1 MPGRATGRGILMAN
15 NNHDRFVWTG
25 GDNLPEISQC
35 VSCRHKHDGGAW
47 CDAYPEPSVI
57 PEAILRNT
65 ADHRQP
71 YEGDHGILYE
81 DVRLKK
87 GS

>member
-1 MPGRATGRGILMAN
+1 MAD
-15 NNHDRFVWTG
+15 NNHERFVWTG
-25 GDNLPEISQC
+25 GSNLPEISQC

-47 CDAYPEPSVI
+47 CDAYPKPSVI

-71 YEGDHGILYE
+71 YEGDHGIRYE
-81 DVRLKK
+81 DVRVKR